1 MYIRAKRTLL
11 LIPVLTLGLAA
22 PTLVAAQPVS
32 RVRVLRTAAV
42 LEQPLADARAVATVN
57 PGEVL
62 EVLDER
68 DPWVLVRPPNGSG
81 TREWRTGW
89 LNRASVAPMGDVGVG
104 DAPLNTPVVQSQ
116 ASREPSAR
124 RRGFIIGGGGGAGL
138 HRTPTFR
145 VLDRFGR
152 VVGTGGGQNKFAI
165 VTDFSVGYAPSD
177 QVLLYYSNKAAFT
190 TDDRVDAV
198 GITGF
203 GVTYMFRRT
212 SPTPFVSG
220 SIGAGAARTFISS
233 STSQSGSGY
242 SIGGG
247 YEFARHLSV
256 TGDAI
261 FVRLNNGQNHTVYR
275 ALFNYLFY

>member
-1 MYIRAKRTLL
+1 MMATRALL
-11 LIPVLTLGLAA
+11 LIPLLTFVATTLAG
-22 PTLVAAQPVS
+22 AQPVS

-42 LEQPLADARAVATVN
+42 LEQPVGDAKAVATVN
-57 PGEVL
+57 AGEVL

-81 TREWRTGW
+81 TLEWRTGW
-89 LNRASVAPMGDVGVG
+89 LNRASVEPIRGGAAGNAGQ
-104 DAPLNTPVVQSQ
+104 NTPVTQSQ
-116 ASREPSAR
+116 APDEPSAR
-124 RRGFIIGGGGGAGL
+124 RKGFIIGVGAGAGI

-152 VVGTGGGQNKFAI
+152 VVSSGGGENTLAI
-165 VTDFSVGYAPSD
+165 VTNFNVGYAPSD
-177 QVLLYYSNKAAFT
+177 QLLLYYSNKAAFT

-198 GITGF
+198 GVTGF
-203 GVTYMFRRT
+203 GITYMLRRT

-220 SIGAGAARTFISS
+220 TIGVGAAGTFIGSSKAETGAGF
-233 STSQSGSGY
+233 

-247 YEFARHLSV
+247 YEFARHLSLN
-256 TGDAI
+256 GDAM
-261 FVRLNNGQNHTVYR
+261 FVRLGNGQNHTVYK